1 MEQDALFI
9 TLTVP
14 GEPKSKARPRYTT
27 RAGKVVAYTPKDTR
41 TAEARYRSAYLEQAK
56 RINTDKL
63 GAYAVHADFYN
74 GNYQRRDVDN
84 MLKAVLDGLNRVAW
98 DDDAQVVEVIGRK
111 HFVPKDQ
118 ARAEVRIYHRGTL
131 RHTNIKCRHCGK
143 EFKTYPST
151 KGAQRYC
158 SQECH
163 LAKRKKDRTRTCEQC
178 GTEFE
183 SHGMKRP
190 AKFCSRACA
199 AEARRTTKECTVCST
214 EFSVQQ
220 CHAARALYCSDPCRN
235 KATVARR
242 RVSKR
247 YPGTCRIC
255 GGGTTRKEYT
265 RCQPCKTA
273 QEKTVGRPTITTE
286 KGTP

>member
-1 MEQDALFI
+1 MTMEQDALFI

-41 TAEARYRSAYLEQAK
+41 TAEARYRTAYLEQTK

-131 RHTNIKCRHCGK
+131 RHTNIKCQHCGK
-143 EFKTYPST
+143 EFQTYPST
-151 KGAQRYC
+151 KGVQRYC

-163 LAKRKKDRTRTCEQC
+163 LAKRKKDRTRECAQC
-178 GTEFE
+178 GQQFE
-183 SHGMKRP
+183 AHGE
-190 AKFCSRACA
+190 AKYCSRECA
-199 AEARRTTKECTVCST
+199 SEGRRVVTPCTRCGIDTSI
-214 EFSVQQ
+214 QK
-220 CHAARALYCSDPCRN
+220 CHAHRNVYCSDDCRRAAAAEKKRN
-235 KATVARR
+235 GPRR
-242 RVSKR
+242 SQ
-247 YPGTCRIC
+247 GTCTIC
-255 GGGTTRKEYT
+255 GGGVSRKEYK
-265 RCQPCKTA
+265 RCADCKSKNLKA
-273 QEKTVGRPTITTE
+273 VGRPRPV
-286 KGTP
+286 TP